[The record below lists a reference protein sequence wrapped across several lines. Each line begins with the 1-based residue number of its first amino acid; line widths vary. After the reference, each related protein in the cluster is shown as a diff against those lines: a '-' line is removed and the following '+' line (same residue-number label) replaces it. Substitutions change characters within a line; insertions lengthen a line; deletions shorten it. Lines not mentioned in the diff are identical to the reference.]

1 MYISPIQLNSS
12 IWSPLGK
19 MVGNS
24 STFKIPETLKPL
36 RTFSMDRLTSELTKV
51 EMERVMTTNSS
62 KWYWYVLGSSMGIL
76 VIIIIIALLGWYHRR
91 LFKTKY
97 RKETKEVVGTSAE
110 PTEERLKESKEK
122 RVLFMKGDEITGST
136 VLTI

>member
-1 MYISPIQLNSS
+1 
-12 IWSPLGK
+12 

-76 VIIIIIALLGWYHRR
+76 VIIIIIALLGWYRRR
-91 LFKTKY
+91 LFKTKS
-97 RKETKEVVGTSAE
+97 REETKEVLGTSAE
-110 PTEERLKESKEK
+110 PTENAQKKVKK
-122 RVLFMKGDEITGST
+122 RGYYL
-136 VLTI
+136 